1 MPNGRLRCPIA
12 LGGAVL
18 GSLLALHYAGARQGW
33 AAPAAAETA
42 ESGVGLGQAAVLG
55 IVQGLTEFL
64 PISSTAHL
72 KVVPVALGWG
82 DPDITF
88 SAVIQLGS
96 IAAVVWYFWA
106 DLVRLAG
113 ATVAAVR
120 SSDYRSSEFR
130 LALGIA
136 IGTVPIAIAGL
147 LLKVLVADLEDS
159 AFWGLTTIALAS
171 IVMGLLM
178 GIGDWLGARQRSFER
193 LSARDGIWV
202 GLAQALAILPGVS
215 RSGSTITAGLF
226 LGLERPTA
234 ARFSFLLGIPAIALA
249 GGVELADALAAPS
262 TGAAFLPLLV
272 GVVSS
277 AIFSYLAIAGLIRY
291 LQRQNT
297 WVFVW
302 YRLLLGGAIL
312 VAVAAGAWD

>member
-1 MPNGRLRCPIA
+1 LR
-12 LGGAVL
+12 
-18 GSLLALHYAGARQGW
+18 Q
-33 AAPAAAETA
+33 
-42 ESGVGLGQAAVLG
+42 
-55 IVQGLTEFL
+55 
-64 PISSTAHL
+64 
-72 KVVPVALGWG
+72 
-82 DPDITF
+82 
-88 SAVIQLGS
+88 
-96 IAAVVWYFWA
+96 
-106 DLVRLAG
+106 
-113 ATVAAVR
+113 
-120 SSDYRSSEFR
+120 
-130 LALGIA
+130 
-136 IGTVPIAIAGL
+136 
-147 LLKVLVADLEDS
+147 
-159 AFWGLTTIALAS
+159 
-171 IVMGLLM
+171 
-178 GIGDWLGARQRSFER
+178 
-193 LSARDGIWV
+193 
-202 GLAQALAILPGVS
+202 AILPGVS